1 MLHLA
6 KISRNGKEFNLI
18 ASGALA
24 FKVFNK
30 ILKDPVFLT
39 CDISVTSMLHTSIED
54 GQPKAKLFDGKKLF
68 YVIISDLDK
77 ISNEALCRRIM
88 ESRQQ
93 ESYAVCDVIS
103 MSYNERYY
111 KALKRLR
118 NSFDEM
124 VELNKI
130 ALTQNRS
137 LSYSD
142 HQNYM
147 ITDFALMH
155 ARMMFHIATS
165 EFVKTSKSTE
175 KATNFMEVG

>member
-1 MLHLA
+1 MLHFA

-30 ILKDPVFLT
+30 VLKDPAFFPS
-39 CDISVTSMLHTSIED
+39 DITVTSMLHTSIED
-54 GQPKAKLFDGKKLF
+54 GQPKATLFQGKKLF

-77 ISNEALCRRIM
+77 ISNETLCHRIL
-88 ESRQQ
+88 EARQQ
-93 ESYAVCDVIS
+93 QSYAVCDVIS

-130 ALTQNRS
+130 SPSQNRS
-137 LSYSD
+137 QNYSD

-147 ITDFALMH
+147 ITDFAMMH
-155 ARMMFHIATS
+155 ARIMFNIGTS
-165 EFVKTSKSTE
+165 EFVKTPKAAE
-175 KATNFMEVG
+175 KAAKFQEAG

>member
-1 MLHLA
+1 MLHFA
-6 KISRNGKEFNLI
+6 KISRNAKELNLI

-30 ILKDPVFLT
+30 ILKDPAFLS

-54 GQPKAKLFDGKKLF
+54 GQPKAILFQGKKLF

-77 ISNEALCRRIM
+77 VSNETLCRRITDAR
-88 ESRQQ
+88 EQQ
-93 ESYAVCDVIS
+93 GYAVCDVIS

-130 ALTQNRS
+130 TLAQNRS
-137 LSYSD
+137 QSYSD
-142 HQNYM
+142 QQNFM
-147 ITDFALMH
+147 ITDFAMMH
-155 ARMMFHIATS
+155 ARMMLHIGTS
-165 EFVKTSKSTE
+165 EFATTSKAAE
-175 KATNFMEVG
+175 KAAKFQQVG

>member
-1 MLHLA
+1 MLHFA

-30 ILKDPVFLT
+30 ILRDPVFSASE
-39 CDISVTSMLHTSIED
+39 ISVTSMLHTSIED
-54 GQPKAKLFDGKKLF
+54 GQPKAVLFKGKKLF

-77 ISNEALCRRIM
+77 VSNETLCRRITDAR
-88 ESRQQ
+88 EQQ
-93 ESYAVCDVIS
+93 SYAVCDVIS

-130 ALTQNRS
+130 TMTQNRS
-137 LSYSD
+137 QSYSD
-142 HQNYM
+142 QQNFM
-147 ITDFALMH
+147 INDFAMMH
-155 ARMMFHIATS
+155 ARMMFNIGTS
-165 EFVKTSKSTE
+165 EFTKTSKADE
-175 KATNFMEVG
+175 KIAKFQQIG